1 MLGCGGVRFGTS
13 VPEPGGEILLLGCEG
28 AGKTLLCRQLE
39 RLCAGNGTA
48 DECNTSTVPSIGTEL
63 LTLRCGKRAAAV
75 REVGGAMRAVWG
87 RYYSACAA
95 CAFVA
100 DVSNLASAGSAVV
113 EWYALLS
120 EPSLGGKP
128 LLLILNQVDRNGALT
143 MATLR
148 QLFRLAECTEAEG
161 GRVKVV
167 AVSARTCEGVTAVRN
182 WLMDG
187 GQLRRDDGSK

>member
-1 MLGCGGVRFGTS
+1 MLGCGGGRSGTG
-13 VPEPGGEILLLGCEG
+13 VPEPDGEILLLGCEG

-39 RLCAGNGTA
+39 RLCSGSGTA

-63 LTLRCGKRAAAV
+63 LTLRRGKRAAAV
-75 REVGGAMRAVWG
+75 REVGGAMRAVWA
-87 RYYSACAA
+87 RYCAACAA

-128 LLLILNQVDRNGALT
+128 LLLVLNQVDREGALT
-143 MATLR
+143 MTTLR
-148 QLFRLAECTEAEG
+148 QLFRLAECTEAEA
-161 GRVKVV
+161 GRVTVV
-167 AVSARTCEGVTAVRN
+167 AASARTGEGVAAVRN
-182 WLMDG
+182 WVMDG
-187 GQLRRDDGSK
+187 GQPRGDDGSN